1 MSGGGG
7 EKTEQPTA
15 RKKSQA
21 RKEGRIARTQ
31 DLGAWS
37 AVLVAAIMFQLGTRA
52 AMSQVQALLT
62 QALTLI
68 ADPQVPAALALLGR
82 GGRTIVV
89 VALPFAVVMMLVGIV
104 ATGVQGGIHAA
115 TKNLKPTFKRL
126 NPISGFKRIAG
137 PHAAWEA
144 AKSIVKSVVVGY
156 VLWRTISRVGPVLVG
171 ASAMPLVDS
180 VAYVAD
186 AALDLIRNAAIAGL
200 IMGAADYAYQY
211 KKTSKQLKMTL
222 QEVKDE
228 NKQSEGDP
236 HVKGQIRS
244 RQLAMSRNRMMSSI
258 AEADVLLVNPT
269 HVAVA
274 LRYDPAR
281 GAPRVVAKGA
291 GAVAA
296 RMRAQAEEH
305 RVPMIADVPLAR
317 ALHRAC
323 DIGQEVPPEL
333 YAAVAKVLAFVL
345 SLKARGSAA
354 GLHRVVPLP
363 RARPVRA
370 TPGR

>member
-7 EKTEQPTA
+7 EKTEKPTE

-31 DLGAWS
+31 DLGAWAS
-37 AVLVAAIMFQLGTRA
+37 ILVAAVLFQVGMRA
-52 AMSQVQALLT
+52 AMGQFQQLLT
-62 QALTLI
+62 QALALI
-68 ADPQVPAALALLGR
+68 ADPQVPAALALLAR
-82 GGRTIVV
+82 GGRVILV
-89 VALPFAVVMMLVGIV
+89 VALPFSVTLLLVGVIC
-104 ATGVQGGIHAA
+104 TGVQGGIHAA

-126 NPISGFKRIAG
+126 NPISGLKRIAG

-144 AKSIVKSVVVGY
+144 GKSIVKSAVVGY
-156 VLWRTISRVGPVLVG
+156 VLWRTIERVGPVLVG
-171 ASAMPLVDS
+171 ASAMPLTNS
-180 VAYVAD
+180 IAYVAD
-186 AALDLIRNAAIAGL
+186 ACLDLIRNAALAGL
-200 IMGAADYAYQY
+200 VMGAADYAYQF
-211 KKTSKQLKMTL
+211 KKTGKQLRMTL

-228 NKQSEGDP
+228 HKQSEGDP

-258 AEADVLLVNPT
+258 AEADLLLVNPT

-281 GAPRVVAKGA
+281 GAPRVIAKGS

-296 RMRAQAEEH
+296 RMRATAEEH
-305 RVPMIADVPLAR
+305 RVPMVQDVPLAR

-323 DIGQEVPPEL
+323 ELGQEVPPEL

-354 GLHRVVPLP
+354 GLHRVIPLP
-363 RARPVRA
+363 RQRSRA
-370 TPGR
+370 TTR